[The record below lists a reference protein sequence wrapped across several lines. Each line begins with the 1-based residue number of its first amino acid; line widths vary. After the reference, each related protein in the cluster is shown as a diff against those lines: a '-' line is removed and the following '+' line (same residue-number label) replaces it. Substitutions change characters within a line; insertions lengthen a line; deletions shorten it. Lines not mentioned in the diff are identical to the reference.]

1 MSPSEHRVS
10 LHYQENNPFSR
21 DLIKN
26 YSMLVEIMIYSVLI
40 QTNKENNLKTIFLLL
55 FGPTYSHLI
64 STFYSSLESI

>member
-40 QTNKENNLKTIFLLL
+40 QDKQIKYFKNHIFTVIWTNIQSFDFNIL
-55 FGPTYSHLI
+55 
-64 STFYSSLESI
+64 